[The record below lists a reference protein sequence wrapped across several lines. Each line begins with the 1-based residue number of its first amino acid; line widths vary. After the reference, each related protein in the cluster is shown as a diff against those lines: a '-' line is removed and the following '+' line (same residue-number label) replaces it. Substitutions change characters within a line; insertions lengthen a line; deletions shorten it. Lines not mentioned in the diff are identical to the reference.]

1 MIPVVFSVA
10 YFLMDSWF
18 VVVLFNILLRGSMLL
33 KNGHSGSPKRE
44 QHEGIKNLGG
54 DDCFLSKESETPLTG
69 SRDDEEYLTLVGYV
83 Y

>member
-1 MIPVVFSVA
+1 
-10 YFLMDSWF
+10 
-18 VVVLFNILLRGSMLL
+18 MLL